1 MKKNAVLN
9 SIKMASTIFFTKMFS
24 VLCYAAE
31 DMGGLTIDSG
41 SNFTIKPGKYP
52 SLNGS
57 LEDTVSEANLALSK
71 FSHFLFIVIAI
82 CGIVLLGFLI
92 INMTKFAK
100 SGDNDR
106 EREVAKKN
114 LLWSLIAI
122 SLLGSISIILS
133 LANTLGSTIA
143 NG

>member
-1 MKKNAVLN
+1 MRKNVILN
-9 SIKMASTIFFTKMFS
+9 SAKMASAMFFTRIFS

-57 LEDTVSEANLALSK
+57 LEDTVSEANLVLSK
-71 FSHFLFIVIAI
+71 FSHFLIVVIAI

-92 INMTKFAK
+92 INMTKFTK

-114 LLWSLIAI
+114 ILWSLIAI
-122 SLLGSISIILS
+122 SLLGSISIVLAI
-133 LANTLGSTIA
+133 ANTLGSTIV